1 MFLVVGLGNPG
12 PKYQKNRHNVGF
24 MVVERLA
31 SRAGASGWKD
41 KWRGRHVKASLGA
54 HDVVLVEP
62 LTYMNLAGECVQPT
76 AAFFRV
82 EPKAIICVHDELD
95 LDFDVVRIK
104 VAGGTAG
111 HNGLKSMVQH
121 IGPDFIR
128 VRMGIGRPPKG
139 ATESWVLG
147 DFGPDERPWLDA
159 FVDRAADAV
168 EAIIREGVGPATN
181 RVNTREPKAPKA

>member
-12 PKYQKNRHNVGF
+12 PKYAKNRHNVGF

-31 SRAGASGWKD
+31 SRANAGAWKD
-41 KWRGRHVKASLGA
+41 KWKGRHVKVAIGA
-54 HDVVLVEP
+54 HDAVLVEP

-82 EPKAIICVHDELD
+82 EPKQIICVHDELD

-121 IGPDFIR
+121 VGPDFVR

-147 DFGPDERPWLDA
+147 DFGPDERGFVDA

-168 EAIIREGVGPATN
+168 EAIIREGVVPAMN
-181 RVNTREPKAPKA
+181 RVNTRDAKASK